1 DSHSERLCRGGSP
14 ERRHPA
20 IVRTGGRHSTGSCG
34 CRLGRRTRGATT
46 STAPVLWID
55 QSHLH
60 LLSAPAPHPAAV
72 QSLWCGHPRPSVR
85 SGSTS
90 STRYSHKMTI
100 RTLLLAATTPVT
112 VGGRV
117 GCIPLLR
124 PLFCGFLKDKSG
136 PFVRRSDARRN
147 QFHRGR
153 FVASASDRA

>member
-1 DSHSERLCRGGSP
+1 
-14 ERRHPA
+14 
-20 IVRTGGRHSTGSCG
+20 
-34 CRLGRRTRGATT
+34 
-46 STAPVLWID
+46 
-55 QSHLH
+55 
-60 LLSAPAPHPAAV
+60 
-72 QSLWCGHPRPSVR
+72 
-85 SGSTS
+85 
-90 STRYSHKMTI
+90 

-153 FVASASDRA
+153 FVASASDRAMSDSVLPAASYGYAPVGKDNGQVKSKGKPGLHINDGQSVVPLRARKPEWLKVRSPGGANYLRL